1 MATIAEERAANA
13 RARAEGYESAAHKE
27 AHANVGASAAGYANA
42 VQQEIDANRRAQ
54 AAGVANAAEKEMD
67 ANRRS
72 IDAGFTSAV
81 DQEIDAN
88 RRARE
93 AGYLNAADYESG
105 LRTRSDAPFLDP
117 RLQPAPV
124 IPEKFRLGTANLLKY
139 NPDQPNVPGYDP
151 NWRNDPKYA
160 GGFDVHGNPITGGGG
175 PPNPTVP
182 SFGYPQ
188 YQDWTRFMPTNFQLA
203 EGGGMHYQPGA
214 WGNLPGAGGTA
225 IGVGNNIWNTGTATG
240 GTTATGGPGPI
251 NPNIW
256 GTPNANVNTTGVRPG
271 SDKAN
276 DLAAGRTHHPQM
288 YDANDMWV
296 GAEGGGEVEAMNLD
310 KFDAPQSAAGAAFMD
325 KLGKTVG
332 ALTNPGGFVS
342 AFNNAYNNSQPISN
356 QEWVSKMSPTQTGA
370 NTTTQTLAN
379 TTPTAV
385 VSPTTSAST
394 TTGFA
399 YPSGYQPRTSA
410 QNIDYASAMRPGMPG
425 YEPEDIYDFEDRIP
439 MQSLGLPSQY
449 QQGLAWGDLNQLGR
463 GLLGPWAIEQTIPHP
478 SLVYTPTD
486 YVQQQWAN
494 TPSEA
499 TAAARMRE
507 VEAAA
512 DRASVSIDPEQAAG
526 AF

>member
-1 MATIAEERAANA
+1 MAVTQAEYLAQIAREEEANI

-27 AHANVGASAAGYANA
+27 AHANVKPGVAGIVGGAAEKERQANIRAAQVTDPRTGAPFGSASDMESYANSLSAQVFNPATGANFTSAADY
-42 VQQEIDANRRAQ
+42 EIDANRRAQ
-54 AAGVANAAEKEMD
+54 AAGFANAAEQEMD

-72 IDAGFTSAV
+72 IAAGFTSAV

-93 AGYLNAADYESG
+93 AGYLNAADLETYG
-105 LRTRSDAPFLDP
+105 AAGATRSTDPFLDP

-124 IPEKFRLGTANLLKY
+124 IPEQFRLGTANLLKY

-160 GGFDVHGNPITGGGG
+160 SRYGTIGFDVHGNPITGGGVTTVGG

-214 WGNLPGAGGTA
+214 WGNLPGTVGAA
-225 IGVGNNIWNTGTATG
+225 IGAGNNIWNTGTTTG

-288 YDANDMWV
+288 YDANDMWI
-296 GAEGGGEVEAMNLD
+296 GAEGGGPGEANWTGGGLTG
-310 KFDAPQSAAGAAFMD
+310 AGAGGVPWQDTFIAPLGN
-325 KLGKTVG
+325 KLGWNAGGTSANAQKNAVAAHNALAGSWVSNPVGMRPAAIAAYGGGDYFTPVNPYAVTPANILQQGSIDPTGSDVETAIETVG
-332 ALTNPGGFVS
+332 AGDWSGG
-342 AFNNAYNNSQPISN
+342 
-356 QEWVSKMSPTQTGA
+356 EH
-370 NTTTQTLAN
+370 
-379 TTPTAV
+379 
-385 VSPTTSAST
+385 
-394 TTGFA
+394 
-399 YPSGYQPRTSA
+399 R
-410 QNIDYASAMRPGMPG
+410 
-425 YEPEDIYDFEDRIP
+425 
-439 MQSLGLPSQY
+439 
-449 QQGLAWGDLNQLGR
+449 
-463 GLLGPWAIEQTIPHP
+463 
-478 SLVYTPTD
+478 
-486 YVQQQWAN
+486 
-494 TPSEA
+494 
-499 TAAARMRE
+499 
-507 VEAAA
+507 
-512 DRASVSIDPEQAAG
+512 
-526 AF
+526 